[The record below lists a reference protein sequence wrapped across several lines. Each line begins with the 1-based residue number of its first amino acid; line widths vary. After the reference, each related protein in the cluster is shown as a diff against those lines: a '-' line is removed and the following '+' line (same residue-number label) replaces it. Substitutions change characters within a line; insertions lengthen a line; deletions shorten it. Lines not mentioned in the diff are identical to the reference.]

1 MPLTPELWEGDGI
14 TDDPDLLT
22 DAISDLGLL
31 PLELRALEEVCKRE
45 AWVSEKAAKYENR
58 EDNLILSRYFWRRA
72 QRFKEIAE
80 AEDQDTLKAIEDEE
94 ST

>member
-14 TDDPDLLT
+14 TDDPDELQY
-22 DAISDLGLL
+22 AIEDLGLL
-31 PLELRALEEVCKRE
+31 PVEIRAIEECCKRE
-45 AWVSEKAAKYENR
+45 AWVHEKTAKYENR

-80 AEDQDTLKAIEDEE
+80 QEE
-94 ST
+94 KST